1 MKEYEITAET
11 ALQKLTDIAKDAQRK
26 QITLTPTLILHITE
40 RALAEIRRG
49 R

>member
-11 ALQKLTDIAKDAQRK
+11 ALQKITDIAKDAQRK
-26 QITLTPTLILHITE
+26 QIQLTPTLILHITE